1 MAVFNV
7 LTCHGGRPANWVHNV
22 QPVMALIP
30 AVVHVQV
37 HQVLHMARVRSAQT
51 VGTSWEHVLTTGE
64 DVA

>member
-1 MAVFNV
+1 MAVFSPV
-7 LTCHGGRPANWVHNV
+7 AKETSNWAHNV

-37 HQVLHMARVRSAQT
+37 HQVLQMARVELAQT
-51 VGTSWEHVLTTGE
+51 LDTSWEHVLTTSE

>member
-1 MAVFNV
+1 MAVFSPV
-7 LTCHGGRPANWVHNV
+7 AKETSNWAHNV

-37 HQVLHMARVRSAQT
+37 HQVLQMARVELAQT
-51 VGTSWEHVLTTGE
+51 LGTSWEHVLTTSE